1 MQMKFDECMDAY
13 QECPTEVALTGDQA
27 LDRINM
33 FEKKN
38 IRITQVLKKN
48 SLNLKIRDES
58 LLQELENLRMR
69 H

>member
-1 MQMKFDECMDAY
+1 MQMKFDECMEAY
-13 QECPTEVALTGDQA
+13 QEYQTESSAEKT

-48 SLNLKIRDES
+48 SLNLKIRD
-58 LLQELENLRMR
+58 
-69 H
+69 